1 MTMARRREARKAPGL
16 ERWSGKEEDASR
28 NPKRIGGKWMSSAI
42 RNLMDVCVCMWAF
55 QTLCLPLDL
64 VDRPDLSLLR
74 LGSKDGMG
82 LA

>member
-42 RNLMDVCVCMWAF
+42 RNLMNGYM
-55 QTLCLPLDL
+55 
-64 VDRPDLSLLR
+64 
-74 LGSKDGMG
+74 
-82 LA
+82 